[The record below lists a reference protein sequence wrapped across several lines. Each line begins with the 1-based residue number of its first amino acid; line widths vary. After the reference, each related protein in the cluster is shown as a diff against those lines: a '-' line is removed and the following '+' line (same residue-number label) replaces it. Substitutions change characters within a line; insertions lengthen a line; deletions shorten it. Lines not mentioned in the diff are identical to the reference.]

1 MADFKISELTE
12 ATSVSGT
19 DITVIVKDGVTQK
32 ATLDTL
38 FNASSASYAPYI
50 QQVVQPVSTLVQ
62 TNSGAWNYA
71 FIQVSDNSA
80 EWTDH
85 VVSNENVSIGPSNL
99 ENVTTGYK
107 NTSVGAKALS
117 GNIVGSGNVAVGYQ
131 TLFSNTSGSG
141 NTAIGYN
148 AGYANV
154 VGINNTYIGN
164 QATGNCPDESNVI
177 TLGNSSIKT
186 LRCQAATITSVSD
199 ARDKKDILPLEVG
212 LEFLNSL
219 HPVEFT
225 WNMRDG
231 GKSETKDIGFIA
243 QQLLQA
249 QDQTGHTIP
258 GLINDSNPDHLEAS
272 YGKLIPVLVKA
283 IQELTQEV
291 KDLKKQIG

>member
-1 MADFKISELTE
+1 MPSSRISQLTE
-12 ATSVSGT
+12 VFLPLGT
-19 DITVIVKDGVTQK
+19 DVVPIVNEGVTK
-32 ATLDTL
+32 KVTLNTL
-38 FNASSASYAPYI
+38 FNSSSSSYVPYI
-50 QQVVQPVSTLVQ
+50 EQVVQPVSTLVQ
-62 TNSGAWNYA
+62 SNSGAWNYA
-71 FIQVSDNSA
+71 FTQVNNNSA

-85 VVSNENVSIGPSNL
+85 VISNENLSIGPSNL
-99 ENVTTGYK
+99 ESNTTGYK
-107 NTSVGAKALS
+107 NTSVGIKALS
-117 GNIVGSGNVAVGYQ
+117 ANIVGSGNVAVGYQ

-154 VGINNTYIGN
+154 IGVNNTYIGN
-164 QATGNCPDESNVI
+164 QATGTCPDESNVI

-199 ARDKKDILPLEVG
+199 ARDKKDIVPLEVG

-243 QQLLQA
+243 QQLIEA
-249 QDQTGHTIP
+249 QDQTGHLIP
-258 GLINDSNPDHLEAS
+258 GLVNESNPDHLEAS

-283 IQELTQEV
+283 IQELTQQV

>member
-1 MADFKISELTE
+1 MPSSRISQLTE
-12 ATSVSGT
+12 VFLPLGT
-19 DITVIVKDGVTQK
+19 DVVPIVNEGVTK
-32 ATLDTL
+32 KVALNTL
-38 FNASSASYAPYI
+38 FSSSSSSYVPYI

-62 TNSGAWNYA
+62 SNSGAWNYA
-71 FIQVSDNSA
+71 FTQVNNNSA

-85 VVSNENVSIGPSNL
+85 VVSNENLSIGPANL
-99 ENVTTGYK
+99 ESNTTGYK
-107 NTSVGAKALS
+107 NTSVGIKALS
-117 GNIVGSGNVAVGYQ
+117 ANIVGSGNVAVGHQ

-154 VGINNTYIGN
+154 IGVNNTYIGN
-164 QATGNCPDESNVI
+164 QATGTCPDESNVI

-199 ARDKKDILPLEVG
+199 ARDKKDIVPLEVG

-231 GKSETKDIGFIA
+231 GKIETKDIGFIA
-243 QQLLQA
+243 QQLLEA
-249 QDQTGHTIP
+249 QDQTGHLIP
-258 GLINDSNPDHLEAS
+258 GLVNDSNPDHLEAS

-283 IQELTQEV
+283 VQELTQQV

>member
-1 MADFKISELTE
+1 MPSSRISQLTE
-12 ATSVSGT
+12 VFLPLGT
-19 DITVIVKDGVTQK
+19 DVVPIVNEGVTK
-32 ATLDTL
+32 KVALNTL
-38 FNASSASYAPYI
+38 FSSSSSSYVPYI

-62 TNSGAWNYA
+62 SNSGAWNYA
-71 FIQVSDNSA
+71 FTQVNNNSA

-85 VVSNENVSIGPSNL
+85 VVSNENLSIGPSNL
-99 ENVTTGYK
+99 ENNTTGYK
-107 NTSVGAKALS
+107 NTSVGVKALS
-117 GNIVGSGNVAVGYQ
+117 ANVVGSGNVAIGYQ

-154 VGINNTYIGN
+154 IGVNNTYIGN

-199 ARDKKDILPLEVG
+199 ARDKKDIIPLEVG

-225 WNMRDG
+225 WSMRDG
-231 GKSETKDIGFIA
+231 GKVETKDVGFIA
-243 QQLLQA
+243 QQLLEA
-249 QDQTGHTIP
+249 QDQTGHLIP
-258 GLINDSNPDHLEAS
+258 GLVNDSNPDHLEAS

-283 IQELTQEV
+283 IQELTQQV